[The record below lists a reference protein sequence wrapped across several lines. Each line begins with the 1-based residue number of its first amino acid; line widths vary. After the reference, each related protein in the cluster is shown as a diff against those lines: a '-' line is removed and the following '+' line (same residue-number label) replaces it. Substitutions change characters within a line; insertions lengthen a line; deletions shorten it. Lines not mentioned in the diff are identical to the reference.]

1 MAKTNKPVRRGAKV
15 PPTDSLLSLVNASG
29 FTFQLAI
36 EETVRSTNL
45 EQRHGWSVI
54 SREHG
59 WNDGGTPRFV
69 DLVLQLHGGRVYY
82 LVVECKRPRGGEW
95 VFLVPDPPARRRAE
109 LRRHFRAQYLRKENS
124 TAGPQVVTS
133 LYDFQLDPRSCESA
147 FCTIRGT
154 SEQDRP
160 MLDRLCADLTRSADA
175 LLEQQSGVGGGF
187 HPSQSWVAIP
197 VIITTARLHVC
208 RFDPGAVS
216 LCDGLLPASAA
227 DWQEVPAVRYRK
239 SFTAISTK
247 DATTLNG
254 LEKAAQRTVA
264 IVTAFHLVDWLAS
277 FQLEK
282 ASYA

>member
-1 MAKTNKPVRRGAKV
+1 MAKPNKPVQRRGKIQPA
-15 PPTDSLLSLVNASG
+15 DSLLNLVNASG
-29 FTFQLAI
+29 FAFQLAI
-36 EETVRSTNL
+36 EETVRITAL
-45 EQRHGWSVI
+45 EERHGWSIV

-59 WNDGGTPRFV
+59 WNDGGTPRFI
-69 DLVLQLHGGRVYY
+69 DLVLQLAGGPMY

-95 VFLVPDPPARRRAE
+95 VFLVPDPPKGRRAE
-109 LRRHFRAQYLRKENS
+109 PRRHFRAQHLRKEQS
-124 TAGPQVVTS
+124 AVGPQVVTS
-133 LYDFQLDPRSCESA
+133 LYNFQLDPPSWEST

-175 LLEQQSGVGGGF
+175 LLEQQSTVGGGF

-197 VIITTARLHVC
+197 VIVTTARLHVC
-208 RFDPGAVS
+208 RFDPGVVS
-216 LCDGLLPASAA
+216 LHDGLLPPSAG

-239 SFTAISTK
+239 GFAAVSAEN
-247 DATTLNG
+247 ATTLGG

-264 IVTAFHLVDWLAS
+264 IVTGTHLVEWLES
-277 FQLEK
+277 LSLQK